1 MLYSMRRRMREM
13 AEGEA
18 RGESYWSERF
28 AGSVRVRIMRKVDA
42 IEERGPTRAALFV
55 EARRE
60 ILDEA
65 GMDFLA
71 TPGLRPFEDFAVFWR
86 DCDDELFPT
95 VIEAFIKAVR
105 NWEQKPDWPP
115 RRELA
120 PDFIAVANEI
130 LAQERVA
137 WKIVNDQMV
146 EMKSQELHEAVVE
159 PALRLLHDA
168 RFSAVDA
175 TYRKALDEL
184 SRGDGGDAITRRRR
198 GVAGASLS
206 PRMPGESAR
215 RPHSVC
221 QRKGPPRRA
230 RHAAPGCCREGHS
243 LGGRGQKPN
252 GRVASRLGRDSRRR
266 LVDRPRR
273 RLFHRPSGGGRE
285 PTHGSAQPVGR
296 RAGTRRTGGRSRR
309 HPTRPARGVAA
320 LPSRRVDQSPR
331 TPICTLLS

>member
-1 MLYSMRRRMREM
+1 MASHREVYQYRMRLYSRRTAPRDLLARARDKTELPRRDYPRAMLHSMRRRMREM

-184 SRGDGGDAITRRRR
+184 SRGDGGDAITD
-198 GVAGASLS
+198 AGAALQELLS
-206 PRMPGESAR
+206 ALGCQGNQLGDLIRSAKGKGLLAAHDTPPLVAVEKAIHWVAADRSQMGES
-215 RPHSVC
+215 H
-221 QRKGPPRRA
+221 
-230 RHAAPGCCREGHS
+230 HASDATRDDAWLIVHVVGS
-243 LGGRGQKPN
+243 FI
-252 GRVASRLGRDSRRR
+252 VRLAVEESRRTDR
-266 LVDRPRR
+266 LNP
-273 RLFHRPSGGGRE
+273 
-285 PTHGSAQPVGR
+285 
-296 RAGTRRTGGRSRR
+296 
-309 HPTRPARGVAA
+309 
-320 LPSRRVDQSPR
+320 
-331 TPICTLLS
+331 